1 MRFISQLSWHVLMRM
16 KSPRKGSGD
25 SIELP
30 PSLHAFRRASPSDQ
44 ANMVIHSFLRTISF
58 FSYYMIIQQWLSF
71 FLFFQEGYHTFRGGF
86 WNYFSLG
93 KNFSKC
99 HLKFTLSVFS
109 TKVTCSICF
118 LDLLASLIN
127 FIAGMDAQT
136 SYEFHSQRKLHPE
149 NFKNQLVNQVYILFS
164 RSF

>member
-58 FSYYMIIQQWLSF
+58 FSYYMIIQQMV
-71 FLFFQEGYHTFRGGF
+71 LF
-86 WNYFSLG
+86 YFYR
-93 KNFSKC
+93 
-99 HLKFTLSVFS
+99 
-109 TKVTCSICF
+109 KVTTHFVGDSGITLAWVRIFLIVIWNSLICF
-118 LDLLASLIN
+118 LYKSDLQHMFPWLVSVTNQFYCRDGCSNILWVSFSEKI
-127 FIAGMDAQT
+127 T
-136 SYEFHSQRKLHPE
+136 SWKF
-149 NFKNQLVNQVYILFS
+149 
-164 RSF
+164 

>member
-44 ANMVIHSFLRTISF
+44 ANMVRHSSLANH
-58 FSYYMIIQQWLSF
+58 L
-71 FLFFQEGYHTFRGGF
+71 FLFLLYDHSTNGFVLFLQEGYHTFRGGF

-149 NFKNQLVNQVYILFS
+149 NFKNQLVNQVYILCS